1 MSATGA
7 ELEPGAYGN
16 LCPLCTAKAPR
27 ATQTF
32 GKPQS
37 CLESGIG
44 LLEKTVVLPNYIE
57 RFHNTLRQ
65 RVGRLVRR
73 SLSFS
78 KKLSNHLGAIW
89 DFIHYCNAALTIWV
103 ITMHDYRL
111 LNWHLTIS

>member
-57 RFHNTLRQ
+57 RFNNTLRQ

-78 KKLSNHLGAIW
+78 KKLSNHLGAIG
-89 DFIHYCNAALTIWV
+89 DFIHYYNAALTI
-103 ITMHDYRL
+103 
-111 LNWHLTIS
+111 

>member
-1 MSATGA
+1 MKLWGSMSATGA

-32 GKPQS
+32 GKPHS

-57 RFHNTLRQ
+57 RFNNTLRQ

-89 DFIHYCNAALTIWV
+89 DFIHYYNAALTI
-103 ITMHDYRL
+103 
-111 LNWHLTIS
+111 